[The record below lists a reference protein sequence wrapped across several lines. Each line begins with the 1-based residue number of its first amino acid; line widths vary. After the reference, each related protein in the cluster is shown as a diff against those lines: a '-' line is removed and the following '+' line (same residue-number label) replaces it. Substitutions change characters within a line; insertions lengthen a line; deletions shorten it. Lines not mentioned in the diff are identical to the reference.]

1 MVRLVPITPENVRAV
16 CALEVAPAQAAFVAP
31 NAVSLAEAAVHPE
44 AWPRAVYVG
53 DTPVGFLMLALRP
66 GEPDAWLWRLMV
78 DARHQG
84 KGYGRAAVRAA
95 IEVARERGHQR
106 LRLSHAP
113 AAGDPGPFYLQLGF
127 AYTGEVDE
135 GERVMALELGGE
147 GDPLLGFAHRL
158 ADAAGRVILPLFR
171 SGLVAEDKRG
181 RPADIDPVTEGDR
194 AAERAV
200 RALVEAEHPTH
211 GLLGEEF
218 GRREGTS
225 GLEWVV
231 DPIDGTRGFLA
242 GFPTWGTLIG
252 LREAGHARLGVIDQ
266 PFTGERWYGDGRTAW
281 LRTRTEVRPIRAR
294 PCASLADAVFSA
306 TSPETFRDPFERAV
320 LAAFQAR
327 TRLRRYGGDCYAYAL
342 VATGAVDVVAESRLQ
357 PYDWVALLPVLRGA
371 GATVSAW
378 DGGPPG
384 HDGTLLAAGD
394 ARVHAEALA
403 LIAAARGGEPGS
415 GG

>member
-16 CALEVAPAQAAFVAP
+16 CALAVAPAQASFVAP

-44 AWPRAVYVG
+44 AWPRAVYAG
-53 DTPVGFLMLALRP
+53 DTLVGFVMLKLRP
-66 GEPDAWLWRLMV
+66 GEPDATLWRLMI
-78 DARHQG
+78 DAGQQG
-84 KGYGRAAVRAA
+84 KGYGAAVVRAA
-95 IEVARERGHQR
+95 IDVARDRGHRR
-106 LRLSHAP
+106 LLLSHVP
-113 AAGDPGPFYLQLGF
+113 AAGDPGPFYLRLGF
-127 AYTGEVDE
+127 AYTGEVSD

-147 GDPLLGFAHRL
+147 GNPLLGFAHRL
-158 ADAAGRVILPLFR
+158 ADAAGRAILPLFR
-171 SGLVAEDKRG
+171 SGLAAADKHG
-181 RPADIDPVTEGDR
+181 RPTDIDPVTEGDR

-200 RALVEAEHPTH
+200 RALIEAEHPTH
-211 GLLGEEF
+211 GLLGEEY

-225 GLEWVV
+225 GLEWVI
-231 DPIDGTRGFLA
+231 DPIDGTRGFLS

-252 LREAGHARLGVIDQ
+252 LRDAHDALLGVIDQ
-266 PFTGERWYGDGRTAW
+266 PFTGERWYGDGRRAW
-281 LRTRTEVRPIRAR
+281 LRTRAGITPIRAR
-294 PCASLADAVFSA
+294 PCASLAEAVFSA

-371 GATVSAW
+371 GATVTAW

-394 ARVHAEALA
+394 AGVHAEAVA
-403 LIAAARGGEPGS
+403 MIAAARGGGL
-415 GG
+415 GA